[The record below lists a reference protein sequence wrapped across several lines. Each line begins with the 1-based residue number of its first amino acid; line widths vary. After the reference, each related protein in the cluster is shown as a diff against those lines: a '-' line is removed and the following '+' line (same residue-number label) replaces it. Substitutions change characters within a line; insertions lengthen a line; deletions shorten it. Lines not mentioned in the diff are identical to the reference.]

1 MMPNESKWLIK
12 LRDNKGS
19 AESQV
24 QSVDKQY
31 IAEMY
36 ILDRY
41 GRRVSTDGAEVITCH
56 ILPGNSKEEALGSL
70 DTKSYEFKA
79 WM

>member
-1 MMPNESKWLIK
+1 MTNESKWLIK

-19 AESQV
+19 AGCQV

-41 GRRVSTDGAEVITCH
+41 GRRVSTKGIEVTTCH
-56 ILPGNSKEEALGSL
+56 ILPGNNKQEALETL

-79 WM
+79 WL